1 MRAILCKELTGIDG
15 LELGEAPSPV
25 AGPGEVR
32 IAVHA
37 CGLNFA
43 DTLITQGKY
52 QVKPEMPFVPGME
65 VGGEIIDCGDGVT
78 DFKPGDRVLA
88 TTGTGGLAEEVVAE
102 SSRVWKIPDM
112 MDFATAA
119 SFPVAYGTSHAAL
132 RYRVELQA
140 GEVLLVHG
148 ASGGVGLTAV
158 EVGKAV
164 GATVIATAS
173 SEEKLQV
180 ARDHGADYGINYSTE
195 SIRDRVKE
203 LTGGADV
210 VYDPVGGDTFMESLR
225 CINWEGKIIVIGF
238 ASGTIPQIPA
248 NYLLLKNCSAVGFF
262 WGAYQDRDP
271 GVIRRTMDEALSW
284 FAGGKFKP
292 HISHRLPLADATEG
306 FKLLLA
312 RKSTGKVVV
321 DTRA

>member
-1 MRAILCKELTGIDG
+1 MRAMFCKELTGPDG
-15 LELGEAPSPV
+15 LALGEAPPPA
-25 AGPGEVR
+25 AGDGQVQ

-52 QVKPEMPFVPGME
+52 QVRPDLPFVPGME
-65 VGGEIIDCGDGVT
+65 VGGEIIACGKGVT
-78 DFKPGDRVLA
+78 GFRPGDRVLA
-88 TTGTGGLAEEVVAE
+88 TTGVGGLAEEVVAD
-102 SSRVWKIPDM
+102 SDRVWKIPDS

-119 SFPVAYGTSHAAL
+119 AFPVAYGTSHGAL
-132 RYRVELQA
+132 RYRVNLQA

-173 SEEKLQV
+173 SDEKLQV
-180 ARDHGADYGINYSTE
+180 ARDHGADHGINYTTE
-195 SIRDRVKE
+195 SIRDRVKA

-210 VYDPVGGDTFMESLR
+210 VYDPVGGDAFMESLR
-225 CINWEGKIIVIGF
+225 CINWEGRILVIGF

-248 NYLLLKNCSAVGFF
+248 NYLLLKNCAAVGFF

-271 GVIRRTMDEALSW
+271 AVIRRSMDEALVW
-284 FAGGKFKP
+284 YGEGKFKP
-292 HISHRLPLADATEG
+292 HISHRLPLEKAADG
-306 FKLLLA
+306 FNLLAA
-312 RKSTGKVVV
+312 RKSTGKVVIE
-321 DTRA
+321 TRK